1 MLHFNEVCVCSV
13 SSVMSDSL
21 WPCGLQ
27 PARLRCPWDSPGK
40 NTGVGC
46 HSLLQGILQTQG
58 SNPGLFCPCIGR
70 RVLYHQ
76 RHLWSS
82 LVGRGWQLSP
92 QQRNTLIS
100 DGKSPGRCWECDHT
114 RGVSLQCVA
123 QEEAKCIR
131 RHNLHYIILQE
142 VPEACAAR
150 RLEKA
155 QGLLEG
161 KVSFEVKPLIGSS

>member
-1 MLHFNEVCVCSV
+1 MRYACVLSFF
-13 SSVMSDSL
+13 SH
-21 WPCGLQ
+21 
-27 PARLRCPWDSPGK
+27 ARLFATPWTAAHQAPLSMGFPRQEYW
-40 NTGVGC
+40 
-46 HSLLQGILQTQG
+46 S
-58 SNPGLFCPCIGR
+58 GLPFPPAGD
-70 RVLYHQ
+70 LAD
-76 RHLWSS
+76 LWSS

-100 DGKSPGRCWECDHT
+100 DGKSPDRCWECDHA

-123 QEEAKCIR
+123 REEGKCIK
-131 RHNLHYIILQE
+131 RHNLHHIIPQE

-161 KVSFEVKPLIGSS
+161 KVSFEVKPLTGSS